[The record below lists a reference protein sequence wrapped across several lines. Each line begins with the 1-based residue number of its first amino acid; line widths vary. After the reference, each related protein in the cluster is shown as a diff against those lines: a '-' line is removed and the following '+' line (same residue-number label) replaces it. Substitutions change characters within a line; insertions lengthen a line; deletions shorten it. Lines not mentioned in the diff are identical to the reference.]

1 MDDFLSTGWRGRGAA
16 NGDVMGAQDAGLRPG
31 KSRSRKAERPTP
43 RVRVPKLNN
52 LAGVIAELG
61 ALYRAARR
69 GEVEAQDAARLAS
82 ILSIARSCLELQHK
96 LSGELK
102 DAPLVSVSIVG
113 EIQVTVL
120 RALEPYPKA
129 RQAVAQA
136 LEELAGHA

>member
-1 MDDFLSTGWRGRGAA
+1 MSKRLPEKGAR
-16 NGDVMGAQDAGLRPG
+16 LR
-31 KSRSRKAERPTP
+31 T
-43 RVRVPKLNN
+43 VQVPKLDSVG
-52 LAGVIAELG
+52 GVVLELG
-61 ALYRAARR
+61 RLYRAARR
-69 GEVEAQDAARLAS
+69 GEVETQDAARLAA
-82 ILSIARSCLELQHK
+82 ILSITRSALELQHK

-129 RQAVAQA
+129 RQAVALA